1 MDMWPSLPQFL
12 QYTFVILGPPLTEDL
27 NEEHVEPFDA
37 GLVGAESP
45 DDLF

>member
-12 QYTFVILGPPLTEDL
+12 QYTFVILVPPFTKV
-27 NEEHVEPFDA
+27 EEELVEPFDA
-37 GLVGAESP
+37 ACLVESP